1 MRQNWFK
8 YFQIFAPP
16 SGEGQQS
23 RLYHYWRLRIFS
35 SIYIGY
41 AFFYLTR
48 KSFNFA
54 MPAMIFELGITKTE
68 LGFLGSILYITYGA
82 SKFLS
87 GILGDQS
94 NPRYF
99 MSIGL
104 IMTGLCNI
112 FFGLSSTI
120 LFFVLFWGLN
130 GWFQGWGWPPIAKLL
145 THWYS
150 QSERGRWWG
159 VWNTSH
165 NLGGAL
171 IPIVVAATAQFFGWR
186 VSMFLPGVLCI
197 GMGFFLMNRLR
208 DTPQSL
214 GLPSIETFRND
225 HVVSQ
230 KEEMLQEENLST
242 RDLLVEYVLKNPYIW
257 VLSVT
262 YFFIYMVRTAIN
274 DWGLLYFV
282 ESKGVPQIIAS
293 SFIFA
298 FEIGGFFGS
307 LSAGWISDTLYK
319 GLRIPVNGIFA
330 VGSCLS
336 CLLMFLIPVNLYLF
350 YTVFMFLSGFFIFG
364 PQMLIGVACAELS
377 HKKASGTS
385 TGFAGTFAYLGA
397 ATASLISGRLTEI
410 YGWEIFF
417 PSLSLFS
424 LISFALL
431 VPLWNIKANPRLSLA
446 VNDQELVAKDAD
458 QSKDL

>member
-1 MRQNWFK
+1 
-8 YFQIFAPP
+8 
-16 SGEGQQS
+16 
-23 RLYHYWRLRIFS
+23 
-35 SIYIGY
+35 
-41 AFFYLTR
+41 
-48 KSFNFA
+48 
-54 MPAMIFELGITKTE
+54 MIVDLGISKTE
-68 LGFLGSILYITYGA
+68 LGFLGSVLYVTYGA

-87 GILGDQS
+87 GIMGDRS

-104 IMTGLCNI
+104 ILTGIFNI
-112 FFGLSSTI
+112 LFGLSSSI
-120 LFFVLFWGLN
+120 FFFALFWGLN

-186 VSMFLPGVLCI
+186 MAMYIPGFLCI

-214 GLPSIETFRND
+214 GLPPIEDFRND
-225 HVVSQ
+225 HVVSPQ
-230 KEEMLQEENLST
+230 QEVNQEKNSSAYE
-242 RDLLVEYVLKNPYIW
+242 LLMEYVIKNPYIW
-257 VLSVT
+257 VLSIT

-282 ESKGVPQIIAS
+282 EYKGVPQLVAS

-298 FEIGGFFGS
+298 FEMGGFFGS
-307 LSAGWISDTLYK
+307 LAAGWISDTLFK
-319 GLRIPVNGIFA
+319 GLRIPANALFSLGA
-330 VGSCLS
+330 ALACA
-336 CLLMFLIPVNLYLF
+336 LMVFFPSELYVF
-350 YTVFMFLSGFFIFG
+350 YTIFMFLSGFFIFG

-377 HKKASGTS
+377 HKKASGSS

-397 ATASLISGRLTEI
+397 ATASLVSGRLTEI

-417 PSLSLFS
+417 PALALFS
-424 LISFALL
+424 LVSFAFLT
-431 VPLWNIKANPRLSLA
+431 PFWNIKANPKLA
-446 VNDQELVAKDAD
+446 LVELQENSEIENSSQK
-458 QSKDL
+458 S

>member
-1 MRQNWFK
+1 LKFLNWLN
-8 YFQIFAPP
+8 YFQFLTERGAQ
-16 SGEGQQS
+16 GAQS

-35 SIYIGY
+35 SIYLGY

-54 MPAMIFELGITKTE
+54 MPAMIVDLGISKTE
-68 LGFLGSILYITYGA
+68 LGFLGSVLYVTYGA

-87 GILGDQS
+87 GIMGDRS

-104 IMTGLCNI
+104 ILTGIFNI
-112 FFGLSSTI
+112 LFGLSSSI
-120 LFFVLFWGLN
+120 LFFALFWGLN

-186 VSMFLPGVLCI
+186 MAMYIPGFLCI

-214 GLPSIETFRND
+214 GLPPIEDFRND
-225 HVVSQ
+225 HVVSP
-230 KEEMLQEENLST
+230 QEELNQEKNTSAY
-242 RDLLVEYVLKNPYIW
+242 DLLMEYVIKNPYIW
-257 VLSVT
+257 VLSIT

-282 ESKGVPQIIAS
+282 EYKGVPQLVAS

-298 FEIGGFFGS
+298 FEMGGFFGS
-307 LSAGWISDTLYK
+307 LAAGWISDTLFK
-319 GLRIPVNGIFA
+319 GLRIPANALFSLGA
-330 VGSCLS
+330 ALACA
-336 CLLMFLIPVNLYLF
+336 LMVFFPSDLYVF
-350 YTVFMFLSGFFIFG
+350 YTIFMFLSGFFIFG

-377 HKKASGTS
+377 HKKASGSS

-397 ATASLISGRLTEI
+397 ATASLVSGRLTEM

-417 PSLSLFS
+417 PALALFS
-424 LISFALL
+424 MVSFAFLI
-431 VPLWNIKANPRLSLA
+431 PFWNIKANPKLA
-446 VNDQELVAKDAD
+446 LVELQENSESENSSIK
-458 QSKDL
+458 S

>member
-1 MRQNWFK
+1 
-8 YFQIFAPP
+8 
-16 SGEGQQS
+16 
-23 RLYHYWRLRIFS
+23 
-35 SIYIGY
+35 
-41 AFFYLTR
+41 
-48 KSFNFA
+48 
-54 MPAMIFELGITKTE
+54 MIAELGISKTE
-68 LGFLGSILYITYGA
+68 LGFLGSVLYVTYGA

-87 GILGDQS
+87 GILGDRS

-104 IMTGLCNI
+104 IFTGVFNI
-112 FFGLSSTI
+112 LFGLSSSI
-120 LFFVLFWGLN
+120 LFFTIFWGLN

-171 IPIVVAATAQFFGWR
+171 IPIVVAATAEFFGWR

-197 GMGFFLMNRLR
+197 VMGLILMNRLR

-214 GLPSIETFRND
+214 GLPAIEEFRND
-225 HVVSQ
+225 HVVS
-230 KEEMLQEENLST
+230 LQEEKLQESELST
-242 RDLLVEYVLKNPYIW
+242 KELLMEYVIKNPYIW
-257 VLSVT
+257 GLSIT

-282 ESKGVPQIIAS
+282 EYKGVSTIVAS

-307 LSAGWISDTLYK
+307 LAAGWFSDTIFR
-319 GLRIPVNGIFA
+319 GLRIPVNALFA
-330 VGSCLS
+330 VGAGVVCL
-336 CLLMFLIPVNLYLF
+336 MMAFLPVNMYLF
-350 YTVFMFLSGFFIFG
+350 YTIFMFLSGFFIFG

-397 ATASLISGRLTEI
+397 ACASLVCGRLTEV

-417 PSLSLFS
+417 PSLAFFS
-424 LISFALL
+424 LISFLL
-431 VPLWNIKANPRLSLA
+431 LLPMWSVRANPKLSQTLGQA
-446 VNDQELVAKDAD
+446 
-458 QSKDL
+458 

>member
-1 MRQNWFK
+1 
-8 YFQIFAPP
+8 
-16 SGEGQQS
+16 
-23 RLYHYWRLRIFS
+23 L
-35 SIYIGY
+35 GY

-54 MPAMIFELGITKTE
+54 MPAMIVDLGISKTE
-68 LGFLGSILYITYGA
+68 LGFLGSVLYVTYGA

-87 GILGDQS
+87 GIMGDRS

-104 IMTGLCNI
+104 ILTGIFNI
-112 FFGLSSTI
+112 LFGLSSSV
-120 LFFVLFWGLN
+120 FFFALFWGLN

-186 VSMFLPGVLCI
+186 MAMYIPGFLCI

-214 GLPSIETFRND
+214 GLPAIEDFRND
-225 HVVSQ
+225 HVVSP
-230 KEEMLQEENLST
+230 QEELNQEKNTSAYE
-242 RDLLVEYVLKNPYIW
+242 LLIEYVIKNPYIW
-257 VLSVT
+257 VLSIT

-282 ESKGVPQIIAS
+282 EYKGVPQLVAS

-298 FEIGGFFGS
+298 FEMGGFFGS
-307 LSAGWISDTLYK
+307 LAAGWISDTLFK
-319 GLRIPVNGIFA
+319 GLRIPANALFSLGA
-330 VGSCLS
+330 ALACA
-336 CLLMFLIPVNLYLF
+336 LMVFFPSDLYVF
-350 YTVFMFLSGFFIFG
+350 YTIFMFLSGFFIFG

-377 HKKASGTS
+377 HKKASGSS

-397 ATASLISGRLTEI
+397 ATASLVSGRLTEM

-417 PSLSLFS
+417 PALALFS
-424 LISFALL
+424 MVSFAFLI
-431 VPLWNIKANPRLSLA
+431 PFWNIKSNPKLALVELQENSESENSSL
-446 VNDQELVAKDAD
+446 K
-458 QSKDL
+458 S

>member
-1 MRQNWFK
+1 MRFSD
-8 YFQIFAPP
+8 YFQYFRMFSETKSPGA
-16 SGEGQQS
+16 QS
-23 RLYHYWRLRIFS
+23 RLYQYWRLRIFF

-54 MPAMIFELGITKTE
+54 MPAMIAELGISKTE
-68 LGFLGSILYITYGA
+68 LSFLGSVLYISYGA

-87 GILGDQS
+87 GILGDRC

-104 IMTGLCNI
+104 ILTGVFNI
-112 FFGLSSTI
+112 FFGLSSSV
-120 LFFVLFWGLN
+120 LFFALFWGLN
-130 GWFQGWGWPPIAKLL
+130 GWFQGWGWPPIARLL

-171 IPIVVAATAQFFGWR
+171 IPIVVAATAEFFGWR

-197 GMGFFLMNRLR
+197 VMGCVLMNRLR

-214 GLPSIETFRND
+214 GLPPIEVFRND
-225 HVVSQ
+225 HVVSEQ
-230 KEEMLQEENLST
+230 EEQLQEAELST
-242 RDLLVEYVLKNPYIW
+242 KELLMEYVIKNPYIW
-257 VLSVT
+257 TLSIT

-274 DWGLLYFV
+274 DWGQLYFIQYR
-282 ESKGVPQIIAS
+282 GVSQIVAS
-293 SFIFA
+293 SFIFV

-307 LSAGWISDTLYK
+307 LASGWLSDTVFK
-319 GLRIPVNGIFA
+319 GLRIPVNALFA
-330 VGSCLS
+330 LGSAIVCI
-336 CLLMFLIPVNLYLF
+336 LMAVLPVDLYIF
-350 YTVFMFLSGFFIFG
+350 YTIFMFFSGFFIFG

-385 TGFAGTFAYLGA
+385 TGFAGVFAYLGA
-397 ATASLISGRLTEI
+397 ASASLVSGMLTEL

-417 PSLSLFS
+417 PSLAFLSV
-424 LISFALL
+424 IAFALL
-431 VPLWNIKANPRLSLA
+431 LPIWSVRSNPHLTRPKSAPPELQSPEVPT
-446 VNDQELVAKDAD
+446 
-458 QSKDL
+458 

>member
-1 MRQNWFK
+1 LKFLNWLN
-8 YFQIFAPP
+8 YFQFLTERGAQ
-16 SGEGQQS
+16 GAQS
-23 RLYHYWRLRIFS
+23 RLYQYWRLRIFS
-35 SIYIGY
+35 SIYLGY

-54 MPAMIFELGITKTE
+54 MPAMIVDLGISKTE
-68 LGFLGSILYITYGA
+68 LGFLGSVLYVTYGA

-87 GILGDQS
+87 GIMGDRS

-104 IMTGLCNI
+104 ILTGIFNI
-112 FFGLSSTI
+112 LFGLSSSI
-120 LFFVLFWGLN
+120 FFFALFWGLN

-186 VSMFLPGVLCI
+186 MAMYIPGFLCI

-214 GLPSIETFRND
+214 GLPPIEDFRND
-225 HVVSQ
+225 HVVSPQ
-230 KEEMLQEENLST
+230 QEVNQEKNSSAYE
-242 RDLLVEYVLKNPYIW
+242 LLMEYVIKNPYIW
-257 VLSVT
+257 VLSIT

-282 ESKGVPQIIAS
+282 EYKGVPQLVAS

-298 FEIGGFFGS
+298 FEMGGFFGS
-307 LSAGWISDTLYK
+307 LAAGWISDTLFK
-319 GLRIPVNGIFA
+319 GLRIPANALFSLGA
-330 VGSCLS
+330 ALACA
-336 CLLMFLIPVNLYLF
+336 LMVFFPSELYVF
-350 YTVFMFLSGFFIFG
+350 YTIFMFLSGFFIFG

-377 HKKASGTS
+377 HKKASGSS

-397 ATASLISGRLTEI
+397 ATASLVSGRLTEI

-417 PSLSLFS
+417 PALALFS
-424 LISFALL
+424 LVSFAFLT
-431 VPLWNIKANPRLSLA
+431 PFWNIKANPKLA
-446 VNDQELVAKDAD
+446 LVELQENSEIENSSQK
-458 QSKDL
+458 S

>member
-1 MRQNWFK
+1 LKSESWYK
-8 YFQIFAPP
+8 YFLFFLE
-16 SGEGQQS
+16 SDTKSSLG
-23 RLYHYWRLRIFS
+23 RLYQYWRLRIFS
-35 SIYIGY
+35 SIYLGY

-54 MPAMIFELGITKTE
+54 MPAMIADLGISKSELGV
-68 LGFLGSILYITYGA
+68 LGSVLYITYGM

-87 GILGDQS
+87 GIMGDRS

-104 IMTGLCNI
+104 ILTGVLNI
-112 FFGLSSTI
+112 LFGLSSSI
-120 LFFVLFWGLN
+120 AFFALFWGLN

-171 IPIVVAATAQFFGWR
+171 IPLVVAATAEFFGWR
-186 VSMFLPGVLCI
+186 VAMFLPGVLCI
-197 GMGFFLMNRLR
+197 AMGFFLMNRLR

-214 GLPSIETFRND
+214 GLPPIEEYRND
-225 HVVSQ
+225 HVVSHQ
-230 KEEMLQEENLST
+230 QEILQEEQLT
-242 RDLLVEYVLKNPYIW
+242 TKELLIEYILKNPYIW
-257 VLSVT
+257 TLSIT

-282 ESKGVPQIIAS
+282 EYKGVPQIIAS

-307 LSAGWISDTLYK
+307 LAAGWISDTLFK
-319 GLRIPVNGIFA
+319 GLRIPVNALFSMGCA
-330 VGSCLS
+330 LS
-336 CLLMFLIPVNLYLF
+336 CLMIVFFPIHLQIF
-350 YTVFMFLSGFFIFG
+350 YTFVMFLSGFFIFG

-397 ATASLISGRLTEI
+397 ATASVVSGHLTEQ
-410 YGWEIFF
+410 YGWDVFF
-417 PSLSLFS
+417 PSLAFFS
-424 LISFALL
+424 LIAAILL
-431 VPLWNIKANPRLSLA
+431 LPIWGVKSNPRFTVLA
-446 VNDQELVAKDAD
+446 KQEEES
-458 QSKDL
+458 SKI

>member
-1 MRQNWFK
+1 MKFLNWLN
-8 YFQIFAPP
+8 YFQFLTERGAQ
-16 SGEGQQS
+16 GAQS
-23 RLYHYWRLRIFS
+23 RLYQYWRLRIFS
-35 SIYIGY
+35 SIYLGY

-54 MPAMIFELGITKTE
+54 MPAMIVDLGISKTE
-68 LGFLGSILYITYGA
+68 LGFLGSVLYVTYGA

-87 GILGDQS
+87 GIMGDRS

-104 IMTGLCNI
+104 ILTGIFNI
-112 FFGLSSTI
+112 LFGLSSSI
-120 LFFVLFWGLN
+120 FFFALFWGLN

-186 VSMFLPGVLCI
+186 MAMYIPGFLCI

-214 GLPSIETFRND
+214 GLPPIEDFRND
-225 HVVSQ
+225 HVVSPQ
-230 KEEMLQEENLST
+230 QEVNQEKNSSAYE
-242 RDLLVEYVLKNPYIW
+242 LLMEYVIKNPYIW
-257 VLSVT
+257 VLSIT

-282 ESKGVPQIIAS
+282 EYKGVPQLVAS

-298 FEIGGFFGS
+298 FEMGGFFGS
-307 LSAGWISDTLYK
+307 LAAGWISDTLFK
-319 GLRIPVNGIFA
+319 GLRIPANALFSLGA
-330 VGSCLS
+330 ALACA
-336 CLLMFLIPVNLYLF
+336 LMVFFPSELYVF
-350 YTVFMFLSGFFIFG
+350 YTIFMFLSGFFIFG

-377 HKKASGTS
+377 HKKASGSS

-397 ATASLISGRLTEI
+397 ATASLVSGRLTEI

-417 PSLSLFS
+417 PALALFS
-424 LISFALL
+424 LVSFAFLT
-431 VPLWNIKANPRLSLA
+431 PFWNIKANPKLA
-446 VNDQELVAKDAD
+446 LVELQENSEIENSSQK
-458 QSKDL
+458 S

>member
-1 MRQNWFK
+1 LKVSNWFN
-8 YFQIFAPP
+8 YFQFLFERKAQ
-16 SGEGQQS
+16 GAQS
-23 RLYHYWRLRIFS
+23 RLYQYWRLRIFS
-35 SIYIGY
+35 SIYLGY

-48 KSFNFA
+48 KSFNFV
-54 MPAMIFELGITKTE
+54 MPAMIEDLGISKTE
-68 LGFLGSILYITYGA
+68 LGFLGSVLYITYGA

-87 GILGDQS
+87 GIMGDRF

-104 IMTGLCNI
+104 ILTGVFNI
-112 FFGLSSTI
+112 FFGLSSSI
-120 LFFVLFWGLN
+120 LFFALFWGLN

-171 IPIVVAATAQFFGWR
+171 IPIIVAAGAQFFGWR
-186 VSMFLPGVLCI
+186 MAMFIPGSICI

-214 GLPSIETFRND
+214 GLPTIEEFRND
-225 HVVSQ
+225 HVMSPQ
-230 KEEMLQEENLST
+230 QEILQEKEYSSLQI
-242 RDLLVEYVLKNPYIW
+242 LMEYVIKNPYIW

-307 LSAGWISDTLYK
+307 LAAGWISDTLFK
-319 GLRIPVNGIFA
+319 GLRIPPNALFA
-330 VGSCLS
+330 LGAAASCI
-336 CLLMFLIPVNLYLF
+336 LMVVFPVNLYVF
-350 YTVFMFLSGFFIFG
+350 YSIFMFLSGFFIFG

-377 HKKASGTS
+377 HKKASGSS

-397 ATASLISGRLTEI
+397 ATASLVSGRLTEL
-410 YGWEIFF
+410 YGWDIFF
-417 PSLSLFS
+417 PALGLFS
-424 LISFALL
+424 IVSFALL
-431 VPLWNIKANPRLSLA
+431 VPFWNVKSNPKIVPMAL
-446 VNDQELVAKDAD
+446 DQESSEPKSSLD
-458 QSKDL
+458 S

>member
-1 MRQNWFK
+1 
-8 YFQIFAPP
+8 
-16 SGEGQQS
+16 
-23 RLYHYWRLRIFS
+23 
-35 SIYIGY
+35 
-41 AFFYLTR
+41 
-48 KSFNFA
+48 
-54 MPAMIFELGITKTE
+54 MIVDLGISKTE
-68 LGFLGSILYITYGA
+68 LGFLGSVLYVTYGA

-87 GILGDQS
+87 GIMGDRS

-104 IMTGLCNI
+104 ILTGIFNI
-112 FFGLSSTI
+112 LFGLSSSI
-120 LFFVLFWGLN
+120 FFFALFWGLN

-186 VSMFLPGVLCI
+186 MAMYIPGFLCI

-214 GLPSIETFRND
+214 GLPPIEDFRND
-225 HVVSQ
+225 HVVSP
-230 KEEMLQEENLST
+230 QEEVNQEKNSSAYE
-242 RDLLVEYVLKNPYIW
+242 LLMEYVIKNPYIW
-257 VLSVT
+257 VLSIT

-282 ESKGVPQIIAS
+282 EYKGVPQLVAS

-298 FEIGGFFGS
+298 FEMGGFFGS
-307 LSAGWISDTLYK
+307 LAAGWISDTLFK
-319 GLRIPVNGIFA
+319 GLRIPANALFSLGA
-330 VGSCLS
+330 ALACA
-336 CLLMFLIPVNLYLF
+336 LMVFFPSELYVF
-350 YTVFMFLSGFFIFG
+350 YTIFMFLSGFFIFG

-377 HKKASGTS
+377 HKKASGSS

-397 ATASLISGRLTEI
+397 ATASLVSGRLTEI

-417 PSLSLFS
+417 PALALFS
-424 LISFALL
+424 LVSFAFLT
-431 VPLWNIKANPRLSLA
+431 PFWNIKANPKLA
-446 VNDQELVAKDAD
+446 LVELQENSEIENSSQK
-458 QSKDL
+458 S